1 MGEAARSLGVGSSI
15 QLAVDIDSKAL
26 QVYAKNFSPSSVH
39 SGSVSDLV
47 DYDVARLDSKWTFTR
62 QPTALRALV
71 HLVDTIDV
79 VIGGPPCQGHS
90 NLNNVSR
97 RDDPRNS
104 LYLCA
109 IAIAVAVRARAVIF
123 ENVPDVTKSHL
134 DVIEAA
140 KQLFLSAGY
149 SVDEAVLTANDIGWP
164 QTRKRHFFV
173 ASLGPLTPLADV
185 SKSLNQN
192 PLTSA
197 EFLSML
203 EPRTECELL
212 NELPDYS
219 EDTLRRF
226 KFYEEN
232 PGVYDLPLNERPDCH
247 RGGTTYM
254 SVYGRMKPDEPLP
267 TLTTGF
273 MTPGRGRFIHPTEL
287 RTLTPGEGAYV
298 QGFPKWYKFDPSVG
312 FNKSHL
318 SKWIGDAVPLPL
330 GFVAALSV
338 LPGICDSP

>member
-1 MGEAARSLGVGSSI
+1 MGSSI
-15 QLAVDIDSKAL
+15 QLAVDIDSRAL
-26 QVYAKNFSPSSVH
+26 QLYAKNFSPATVH

-47 DYDVARLDSKWTFTR
+47 DYDVTRHDGRWLFAR
-62 QPTALRALV
+62 QPKALRALV
-71 HLVDTIDV
+71 HLVGSVDV

-104 LYLCA
+104 LYFCA
-109 IAIAVAVRARAVIF
+109 IAIAVAIKARAVIF
-123 ENVPDVTKSHL
+123 ENVPDVMRSHL

-140 KQLFLSAGY
+140 KQLFSSEGY
-149 SVDEAVLTANDIGWP
+149 HVDEAVLTAHDIGWP

-173 ASLGPLTPLADV
+173 ASLAEIIPLREV
-185 SKSLNQN
+185 INSMRQR

-197 EFLSML
+197 EFLSLL
-203 EPRTECELL
+203 EPRLESDLL
-212 NELPDYS
+212 NKLPSYN
-219 EDTLRRF
+219 EDTLRRL
-226 KFYEEN
+226 KFYKDN

-254 SVYGRMKPDEPLP
+254 SVYGRMKPDEPVP
-267 TLTTGF
+267 TITTGF

-287 RTLTPGEGAYV
+287 RTLTPGEGAFV

-312 FNKSHL
+312 FNKSDL

-330 GFVAALSV
+330 GYAAAMSV
-338 LPGICDSP
+338 LPGICT